1 MKRCPQCNRV
11 ETDEALKFCRVD
23 GGTLVSDSGAI
34 SGEVGTAKCGSGAL
48 SSEIKTSVLGEKDQT
63 LE

>member
-1 MKRCPQCNRV
+1 MKRCPQSNRV

-23 GGTLVSDSGAI
+23 GATLVSDFGAI
-34 SGEVGTAKCGSGAL
+34 SGEVDTPKFGSGAV
-48 SSEIKTSVLGEKDQT
+48 SSEIKTSVLGEKDPT

>member
-11 ETDEALKFCRVD
+11 ETDEVLKFCRVD
-23 GGTLVSDSGAI
+23 GATLISDSGSV
-34 SGEVGTAKCGSGAL
+34 SGEAGTAKFGSGAL